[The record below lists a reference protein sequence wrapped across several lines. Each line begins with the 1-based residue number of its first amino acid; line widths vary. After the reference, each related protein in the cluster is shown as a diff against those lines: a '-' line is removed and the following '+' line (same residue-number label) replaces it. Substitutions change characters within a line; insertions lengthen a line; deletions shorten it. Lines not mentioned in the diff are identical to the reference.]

1 MSAPSPDLAASS
13 RWQASLRESRE
24 RRMSAWRRRRR
35 RFRARSLLIAAAVSM
50 LVVSAG
56 IAFASHG
63 ASNTLKF
70 GMRGTAVKQLQRK
83 LHVRPVSG
91 YFGVK
96 TKAAVKRFQWGH
108 HLRADGVAGP
118 ATLRKLGM
126 RVNSAGS
133 DAGGSGGTSPGSS
146 SGGGGS
152 HVRVPAELRRI
163 AQCESGGNP
172 RAVSRTGKYRGKYQF
187 DMATWQAWGGRGDP
201 IKASEATQDRIALK
215 LYRARGTK
223 PWPNCA

>member
-1 MSAPSPDLAASS
+1 MSANSPDLAAHA
-13 RWQASLRESRE
+13 RWQASLSASRE
-24 RRMSAWRRRRR
+24 RRTSAWRRRRR
-35 RFRARSLLIAAAVSM
+35 RFRARSLLIAAAVAM

-56 IAFASHG
+56 VALASHG
-63 ASNTLKF
+63 GSNTLKF
-70 GMRGTAVKQLQRK
+70 GMRGTAVKTLQRK

-96 TKAAVKRFQWGH
+96 TKAAVKRFQRRH
-108 HLRADGVAGP
+108 HLTADGVAGP

-133 DAGGSGGTSPGSS
+133 DAGSGGTAPSS
-146 SGGGGS
+146 GGGGGS

-172 RAVSRTGKYRGKYQF
+172 RAVSRTGRYRGKYQF
-187 DMATWQAWGGRGDP
+187 DQATWEAWGGRGDP
-201 IKASEATQDRIALK
+201 IKASEATQDRIAVK